1 MSAPDGYVVV
11 DKPAGLTS
19 HDVVARA
26 RRLLGERR
34 IGHAGTLDPD
44 ATGVL
49 VLGIGRATRLLRY
62 VGELE
67 KTYVGEIVLGTET
80 TTLDASGEVV
90 ATYDMANV
98 TPGDV
103 VAAASGF
110 LGKIR
115 QVPPMVSAVKVGGRR
130 LHELARAGQEVERP
144 DREVEIFAFAI
155 EPTDE
160 PNAYRARVRC
170 SSGTYVRTLAADLGR
185 ALGGGAHLGALRREA
200 IGPFSVQGAV
210 ALEAIAPALVRPPA
224 GLVGHLHRLQ
234 VPAGL
239 LVTVQHGAPLDA
251 AALDAEG
258 PGPFA
263 LLAGGVLLGVYER
276 RGEQLKASVV
286 LAEQGAPDRAGER
299 AASATGHVAPAPRP
313 RSVVTIGNFDGV
325 HLGHRA
331 LLVSARAHADAMG
344 ARLRVVTFD
353 RHPLATLRPAE
364 TPRLLTGA
372 AHKAELLEEA
382 GADEVVMLT
391 FDRARADQ
399 EAEDFVEEVLV
410 DRLNAAVV
418 VVGENFRF
426 GHQALGDV
434 ALLSRLGSKWDFR
447 TEGMVLQGE
456 EGIVISSSRIRALI
470 AAGSLELAAELL
482 GRPHELRGEH
492 VEDGALVVPDDLVVP
507 PPGRYHAEIFEP
519 SGEWRPLE
527 VSCTAMAP
535 VRMVLRD
542 APVPMG
548 STSWRVRLL
557 QQAR

>member
-1 MSAPDGYVVV
+1 MSAPDGYLVV

-26 RRLLGERR
+26 RRLVGERR

-49 VLGIGRATRLLRY
+49 VLGVGRATRLLRY
-62 VGELE
+62 VGELD

-90 ATYDMANV
+90 ATYDMASV
-98 TPGDV
+98 TPDD
-103 VAAASGF
+103 VAAAAESF

-144 DREVEIFAFAI
+144 DREVEVFAFGI

-160 PNAYRARVRC
+160 AGVYRARVRC

-185 ALGGGAHLGALRREA
+185 GLGGGAHLRALRREA
-200 IGPFSVQGAV
+200 IGPFVVEAAV
-210 ALEAIAPALVRPPA
+210 ALEAITPALVRPPA
-224 GLVGHLHRLQ
+224 GLVGHLARSQ
-234 VPAGL
+234 VPARLIGAI
-239 LVTVQHGAPLDA
+239 QHGARIDA
-251 AALDAEG
+251 AALGVEG

-263 LLAGGVLLGVYER
+263 LFADDVLLAVYER

-286 LAEQGAPDRAGER
+286 LAEPSAPVR
-299 AASATGHVAPAPRP
+299 AAPAAQVGTRREAPAPRP
-313 RSVVTIGNFDGV
+313 HRVVTIGNFDGV

-331 LLVSARAHADAMG
+331 LLASARASADAMG
-344 ARLRVVTFD
+344 TRLSVVTFD

-364 TPRLLTGA
+364 TPLLLTGA
-372 AHKAELLEEA
+372 AHKAELLEQA
-382 GADEVVMLT
+382 GADEVVMLA

-418 VVGENFRF
+418 VVGQNFRF

-434 ALLSRLGSKWDFR
+434 ALLARLGSKWDFR
-447 TEGMVLQGE
+447 SEGMALTSE

-470 AAGSLELAAELL
+470 ATGSLGLAAELL
-482 GRPHELRGEH
+482 GRPHELRGEQ
-492 VEDGALVVPDDLVVP
+492 VEDGAFVVPDDLVVP
-507 PPGRYHAEIFEP
+507 PPGRYRAEVSAGAGP
-519 SGEWRPLE
+519 WRPLE
-527 VSCTAMAP
+527 LAVAAA
-535 VRMVLRD
+535 LRLVPLD
-542 APVPMG
+542 APAAIEPG
-548 STSWRVRLL
+548 PWRVRLL
-557 QQAR
+557 EAVR